1 MSEQRIWPP
10 LWAVPLLLLLL
21 VIFLAVY
28 VSAALGWLG
37 LVPLVVFI

>member
-10 LWAVPLLLLLL
+10 LWAVPLLLLL